1 MNMKKIFKY
10 ILLSALT
17 ITAVASCTD
26 DRNNFL
32 PDDSFGFNNQAG
44 NNVVTLPIYG
54 GSYELDIIK
63 SGKGFNEGTV
73 NVTTSNADLLA
84 YNKQYGVEYIPLP
97 ADQEL
102 YSFSSESIAFGKD
115 DITKPVTVSW
125 NIAKVAEHM
134 AIEPANQYCIPV
146 VLRSDD
152 LEVNEGREVFILNL
166 VTSTVTAEQ
175 TLLSR
180 TYEWESEPASETANI
195 TIRIDKAI
203 PSLDLSIDFEVD
215 ESLVATYNEAN
226 GTNYT
231 LAPEGL
237 VTLGATPVI
246 KAGESYALLPVTIN
260 TDAIAEEMEVEV
272 DGATVTKRLVKR
284 DWDGYVVPIK
294 LSGMSVDGVK
304 VKNSLTYIVVKG
316 VEPIP
321 PTLFTR
327 MWGYYSDGAAKIPW
341 FLNNGMNILGL
352 AGSSFVG
359 NDRSFTIDDEHLYL
373 TQSSG
378 VPAVHKFDLLTGA
391 YEGTLDVTGMEG
403 CGATHPTSCPRM
415 IPNTDPAYNNGNDIL
430 IVAGLAAEANNS
442 DLTIFAYLDGVDAA
456 PTKVYDLA
464 AARRFGDKI
473 NFSGVWG
480 NGHFWLRSNQEK
492 DALVAKISFGT
503 DPKNVAGVNHWIDA
517 WRVDV
522 NDYQVM
528 SEVYMAPQQDATIS
542 NYCLIGTNSEIGLH
556 LMSGCSEAG
565 KASEVACYPSLAC
578 TFGWNFFDYNS
589 RKFMAFVDIHDKF
602 HPTVQVIEGDYTTLE
617 GLKAALDS
625 YDPAKVIF
633 TAPLQDPMDA
643 TVAGYADVV
652 IGDCSVRK
660 VGNEI
665 YLAAGTNVVGISVF
679 KFNPGFLAE

>member
-1 MNMKKIFKY
+1 MKKIFKY

-84 YNKQYGVEYIPLP
+84 YNKQYGLEYIPLP

-146 VLRSDD
+146 ALRSDD
-152 LEVNEGREVFILNL
+152 LEVNDGRQVYIINL

-175 TLLSR
+175 TLISR
-180 TYEWESEPASETANI
+180 AYEWESEPVSETANI
-195 TIRIDKAI
+195 TVRIDKAI

-304 VKNSLTYIVVKG
+304 VDNVLTYIVVKG
-316 VEPIP
+316 LEPIP
-321 PTLFTR
+321 PQLFNR
-327 MWGYYSDGAAKIPW
+327 VWGIFATSSTDSWQASFG
-341 FLNNGMNILGL
+341 LTDCRNI
-352 AGSSFVG
+352 
-359 NDRSFTIDDEHLYL
+359 TMDDEYIYVPQSAGGDPVFKAISITDP
-373 TQSSG
+373 TQVKNVNVEG
-378 VPAVHKFDLLTGA
+378 VAG
-391 YEGTLDVTGMEG
+391 GTHTL
-403 CGATHPTSCPRM
+403 SCARM
-415 IPNTDPAYNNGNDIL
+415 IPNTDPAVNNGKDIL
-430 IVAGLAAEANNS
+430 SACCLSVGDGSHLHFYVWLNGIDQAPTLSMVEDSGRRLGDKYIVVGSWNNGEVYCKDYNTGNIVRYAMVDGRFGEWPGADGLAYARGRCDYS
-442 DLTIFAYLDGVDAA
+442 ISVPDAA
-456 PTKVYDLA
+456 GCISSAYIYPDAAGAVGGTVGGFLVSSTASAHYVANTSGNVYASSADLGLPMTHGYS
-464 AARRFGDKI
+464 FFKDDKTSLNYI
-473 NFSGVWG
+473 AYVEVGANQDQG
-480 NGHFWLRSNQEK
+480 N
-492 DALVAKISFGT
+492 V
-503 DPKNVAGVNHWIDA
+503 
-517 WRVDV
+517 
-522 NDYQVM
+522 
-528 SEVYMAPQQDATIS
+528 
-542 NYCLIGTNSEIGLH
+542 
-556 LMSGCSEAG
+556 
-565 KASEVACYPSLAC
+565 
-578 TFGWNFFDYNS
+578 
-589 RKFMAFVDIHDKF
+589 
-602 HPTVQVIEGDYTTLE
+602 
-617 GLKAALDS
+617 
-625 YDPAKVIF
+625 KVITDINGTPDGF
-633 TAPLQDPMDA
+633 MSVLYTNNVIFEAPIQDGMDA
-643 TVAGYADVV
+643 TVLSPCPATHST
-652 IGDCSVRK
+652 GDCVVR
-660 VGNEI
+660 EI
-665 YLAAGTNVVGISVF
+665 NGETYMAVMIQNVGISVF
-679 KFNPGFLAE
+679 KMNAGFIAE

>member
-84 YNKQYGVEYIPLP
+84 YNKQYGLEYIPLP

-146 VLRSDD
+146 ALRSDD
-152 LEVNEGREVFILNL
+152 LEVNDGRQVYIINL

-175 TLLSR
+175 TLISR
-180 TYEWESEPASETANI
+180 AYEWESEPVSETANI
-195 TIRIDKAI
+195 TVRIDKAI

-304 VKNSLTYIVVKG
+304 VDNVLTYIVVKG
-316 VEPIP
+316 LEPIP
-321 PTLFTR
+321 PQLFNR
-327 MWGYYSDGAAKIPW
+327 VWGIFATSSTDSWQASFG
-341 FLNNGMNILGL
+341 LTDCRNI
-352 AGSSFVG
+352 
-359 NDRSFTIDDEHLYL
+359 TMDDEYIYVPQSAGGDPVFKAISITDP
-373 TQSSG
+373 TQVKNVNVEG
-378 VPAVHKFDLLTGA
+378 VAG
-391 YEGTLDVTGMEG
+391 GTHTL
-403 CGATHPTSCPRM
+403 SCARM
-415 IPNTDPAYNNGNDIL
+415 IPNTDPAVNNGKDIL
-430 IVAGLAAEANNS
+430 SACCLSVGDGSHLHFYVWLNGIDQAPTLSMVEDSGRRLGDKYIVVGSWNNGEVYCKDYNTGNIVRYAMVDGRFGEWPGADGLAYARGRCDYS
-442 DLTIFAYLDGVDAA
+442 ISVPDAA
-456 PTKVYDLA
+456 GCIGSAYIYPDAAGAVGGTVGGFLVSSTASAHYVANTSGNVYASSADLGLPMTHGYS
-464 AARRFGDKI
+464 FFKDDKTSLNYI
-473 NFSGVWG
+473 AYVEVGANQDQG
-480 NGHFWLRSNQEK
+480 N
-492 DALVAKISFGT
+492 V
-503 DPKNVAGVNHWIDA
+503 
-517 WRVDV
+517 
-522 NDYQVM
+522 
-528 SEVYMAPQQDATIS
+528 
-542 NYCLIGTNSEIGLH
+542 
-556 LMSGCSEAG
+556 
-565 KASEVACYPSLAC
+565 
-578 TFGWNFFDYNS
+578 
-589 RKFMAFVDIHDKF
+589 
-602 HPTVQVIEGDYTTLE
+602 
-617 GLKAALDS
+617 
-625 YDPAKVIF
+625 KVITDINGTPDGF
-633 TAPLQDPMDA
+633 MSVLYTNNVIFEAPIQDGMDA
-643 TVAGYADVV
+643 TVLSPCPATHST
-652 IGDCSVRK
+652 GDCVVR
-660 VGNEI
+660 EI
-665 YLAAGTNVVGISVF
+665 NGETYMAVMIQNVGISVF
-679 KFNPGFLAE
+679 KMNAGFIAE